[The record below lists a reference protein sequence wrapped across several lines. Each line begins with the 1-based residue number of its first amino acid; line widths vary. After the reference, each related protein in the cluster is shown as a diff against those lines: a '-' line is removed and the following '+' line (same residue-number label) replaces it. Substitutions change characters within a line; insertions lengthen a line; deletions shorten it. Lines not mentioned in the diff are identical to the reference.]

1 MLIPLEVEECHPQ
14 QLHRQQVS
22 AQELHGVV
30 QELNNGN
37 SKTLI
42 NHHQL
47 LQLLDN
53 MANLNLELEFLQ
65 ILEDPPISLELLHQ
79 IQEVAF

>member
-1 MLIPLEVEECHPQ
+1 MLTPLEEEECHPQ
-14 QLHRQQVS
+14 QLHRQQV
-22 AQELHGVV
+22 ADQELPGVV

-42 NHHQL
+42 NHHQR
-47 LQLLDN
+47 LQLLAN